1 MMLEL
6 VTPWLRIGLG
16 FAWAEFSIGFTIL
29 WEIGEVSLHVG
40 PFYVWL
46 GAGE

>member
-1 MMLEL
+1 MIEFTL
-6 VTPWLRIGLG
+6 PWLRGGLG
-16 FAWAEFSIGFTIL
+16 FAWAEFTIGFCIV
-29 WEIGEVSLHVG
+29 WPEAEVSLHVG